1 MGDTVLPK
9 QENDPMP
16 IVPLRVDHHTFVRES
31 EKGKCI
37 GVLTSGGD
45 SQGMNA
51 AVRAVVRFGIYLGCK
66 MFFIKEGYQGM
77 IDGGDHIVEAD
88 WASVSGIIHR
98 GGTIIGSARCME
110 FKTKEGSLKATKN
123 LVDRGIT
130 NLAIIGGDGSL
141 TGANRFRGE
150 WSGNIKELLET
161 GKITKDVAEKY
172 SHLNIVGMVG
182 SIDNDFC
189 GTDMTIGTDSA
200 LHRIVEVAD
209 NIVPTAFSHQRAF
222 VLEVM
227 GRHCGYLALV
237 AGIVTE
243 ADFVFAPEWPPEE
256 DWPDKLCK
264 KLELERQSGQRLNI
278 IIVAE
283 GAIDRQGHPITAEAV
298 KKIIVDRLG
307 MDTRTTVLGHV
318 QRGGAPSAF
327 DRLLGSRMG
336 AEAVM
341 ALVEAKQDTEP
352 CVVTLVGNV
361 AVRVPLMA
369 CVEKTQAVTKAMAD
383 KNWELAIQL
392 RGRSFTSNLE
402 TYRLLS
408 RLKPPTVVG
417 EKKGWR
423 LAVMNIGSPCCGMNA
438 AVRSFARNCIYAGNQ
453 PLGIHNGIDGLVN
466 GEVRPIEWS
475 DVAGWIVEGGSL
487 LGTKRSL
494 PKGKFAEIAAN
505 LEKFQIQGLMV
516 VGGFEAYE
524 AVIQLEEMRG
534 KFPQFRIPMVVLPAT
549 ISNNVPGTDFSV
561 GADTALNS
569 ITEICDRIRQSATGT
584 KRRVFIVETMGGY
597 SGYLATLAGMA
608 GGADAAYINE
618 ESFGIKELTRDLEIL
633 ASKMDK
639 GQVFRG
645 LLLINEKANPNY
657 NIDFLRRM
665 YTEEGKDR
673 FTVRDN
679 VLGHSQQGG
688 TPSPFDRNVA
698 TKMAA
703 KTVNWL
709 IEQLNHFASLDGTVH
724 AEGPNSAVVLGL
736 RQATYTFEAVS
747 ELAKTT
753 DFSKRISKQR
763 GWWMKLR
770 MINDVLAQHD
780 SIYEEDAIDPSKF
793 QQVTTAKS
801 KF

>member
-1 MGDTVLPK
+1 MSDSIVPK
-9 QENDPMP
+9 AGIDPMP
-16 IVPLRVDHHTFVRES
+16 IVPLRVDHHTFVRDS

-66 MFFIKEGYQGM
+66 MYFIKEGYQGM

-98 GGTIIGSARCME
+98 GGTVIGSARCMD
-110 FKTKEGSLKATKN
+110 FKTREGSLKAAKN
-123 LVDRGIT
+123 LLDRGIT

-141 TGANRFRGE
+141 TGANRFRTE
-150 WSGNIKELLET
+150 WSSLVKELVDT
-161 GKITKDVAEKY
+161 GKIAKEVAEKH

-209 NIVPTAFSHQRAF
+209 NIVPTAYSHQRAF

-256 DWPDKLCK
+256 DWPEKLCK

-283 GAIDRQGHPITAEAV
+283 GAIDRHGNPITAEGV
-298 KKIIVDRLG
+298 KKIIVDRLQ

-336 AEAVM
+336 AEAVL
-341 ALVEAKQDTEP
+341 ALIEAKKETEP

-369 CVEKTQAVTKAMAD
+369 CVEKTQAVTKAMAE

-392 RGRSFTSNLE
+392 RGRSFISNLE

-408 RLKPPTVVG
+408 RLKPPAVVG
-417 EKKGWR
+417 DKTGWR
-423 LAVMNIGSPCCGMNA
+423 LAVINIGSPCCGMNA
-438 AVRSFARNCIYAGNQ
+438 AVRSFARNCIYSGNQ
-453 PLGIHNGIDGLVN
+453 PFGIHNGIDGLIN
-466 GEVRPIEWS
+466 GEVRPIEWA

-487 LGTKRSL
+487 LGTKRTL
-494 PKGKFAEIAAN
+494 PKGKFEDIAAK
-505 LEKFQIQGLMV
+505 LAQFKIQGLMV
-516 VGGFEAYE
+516 VGGFEAFE
-524 AVIQLEEMRG
+524 AVLQLEGMRD
-534 KFPQFRIPMVVLPAT
+534 KFTQFRIPMVVLPAT
-549 ISNNVPGTDFSV
+549 ISNNVPGTDFSI
-561 GADTALNS
+561 GADTALNC

-597 SGYLATLAGMA
+597 CGYLATLAGMA

-618 ESFGIKELTRDLEIL
+618 ENFGIKELTIDLEIL

-657 NIDFLRRM
+657 NIDFLRR
-665 YTEEGKDR
+665 
-673 FTVRDN
+673 FI
-679 VLGHSQQGG
+679 S
-688 TPSPFDRNVA
+688 
-698 TKMAA
+698 
-703 KTVNWL
+703 VN
-709 IEQLNHFASLDGTVH
+709 
-724 AEGPNSAVVLGL
+724 
-736 RQATYTFEAVS
+736 
-747 ELAKTT
+747 
-753 DFSKRISKQR
+753 
-763 GWWMKLR
+763 
-770 MINDVLAQHD
+770 
-780 SIYEEDAIDPSKF
+780 
-793 QQVTTAKS
+793 
-801 KF
+801 

>member
-1 MGDTVLPK
+1 MSDSSKPPAGI
-9 QENDPMP
+9 DPMP
-16 IVPLRVDHHTFVRES
+16 IVPLRVDHHTFVRDS

-98 GGTIIGSARCME
+98 GGTIIGSARCMD
-110 FKTKEGSLKATKN
+110 FKTREGALKAAKN
-123 LVDRGIT
+123 LLDRGIT

-141 TGANRFRGE
+141 TGANRFRTD
-150 WSGNIKELLET
+150 WSSILKELVDT
-161 GKITKDVAEKY
+161 GKITQEIADKHSY
-172 SHLNIVGMVG
+172 LNIVGMVG

-256 DWPDKLCK
+256 DWPEKLCK

-283 GAIDRQGHPITAEAV
+283 GAIDRQGKPITAEAV
-298 KKIIVDRLG
+298 KKIIVERLE

-341 ALVEAKQDTEP
+341 ALVEAKKDSEA

-369 CVEKTQAVTKAMAD
+369 CVEKTQAVTKAMAE

-402 TYRLLS
+402 TFRLLS
-408 RLKPPTVVG
+408 RLKPPPVVG
-417 EKKGWR
+417 EQKGWR
-423 LAVMNIGSPCCGMNA
+423 LAVINIGSPCCGMNA
-438 AVRSFARNCIYAGNQ
+438 AVRSFARNCIYSGNQ
-453 PLGIHNGIDGLVN
+453 PFGIHNGIDGLIN
-466 GEVRPIEWS
+466 GEVKPIEWS
-475 DVAGWIVEGGSL
+475 DVAGWTVEGGSL
-487 LGTKRSL
+487 LGTKRTL
-494 PKGKFAEIAAN
+494 PKGKFEEIAAI
-505 LEKFQIQGLMV
+505 LAKFKIQGLMV

-524 AVIQLEEMRG
+524 AVLQLEGMRD
-534 KFPQFRIPMVVLPAT
+534 KFTQFRIPMVVLPAT
-549 ISNNVPGTDFSV
+549 ISNNVPGTDFSI
-561 GADTALNS
+561 GADTALNC

-597 SGYLATLAGMA
+597 CGYLATLAGMA

-633 ASKMDK
+633 ASKMDE

-665 YTEEGKDR
+665 YTEEGKGR

-703 KTVNWL
+703 KTVTWL
-709 IEQLNHFASLDGTVH
+709 IEQLNHFASLDVH
-724 AEGPNSAVVLGL
+724 AETPNSAVVLGL
-736 RQATYTFEAVS
+736 RQATYTWEAVS
-747 ELAKTT
+747 ELASQT
-753 DFSKRISKQR
+753 DFEKRIPKGS
-763 GWWMKLR
+763 GWWRKLR
-770 MINDVLAQHD
+770 MINGVLAKHG
-780 SIYEEDAIDPSKF
+780 SIYEEDALDPTKV
-793 QQVTTAKS
+793 QQVTTDKS